1 MYVRCQSRKVLK
13 LVDRKSKGTE
23 GSEEKAYRTNLVPL
37 RVKRGRQQH
46 VAHGR

>member
-23 GSEEKAYRTNLVPL
+23 VSEEKAYRTNLVPL
-37 RVKRGRQQH
+37 RVKRGR
-46 VAHGR
+46 